1 MKYLFLFINI
11 IIFINGKIINNEEYE
26 DIIINAQN
34 SYDELHHFY
43 VRKEKGLLVF
53 NSDYE
58 DINNYFNFFDM
69 DEKTKFDLILSE
81 KNSTNTYSLKCWLFK
96 FDYNDEEND
105 NNRIFI
111 ICELEGLKSIGIFTV
126 NDKITFKYNMHQV
139 IINFETESNI
149 TSILEG
155 KFPFMYYKTQE
166 INLNDEQDK
175 INLEF
180 KVYTYNNEPLFITS
194 DMLDFLELEDCKL
207 NSKKLICQIPKQKL
221 DVVAKSRNQYKLY
234 SLTDNILVYEFF
246 VDIRINYPEVQKEN
260 IYINF
265 VKLIEHEV
273 DLLDIFIY
281 ETNITKLP
289 KLKSDTFHFY
299 NHDVRCYFIK
309 HNETEPLFISCF
321 SLENGTYYLE
331 PEILNLTDIHNKY
344 NFIFKPGIYNETVS
358 VSNKDGSAIDFIY
371 PKTFNFSKNNSID
384 IIIFGFNFN
393 LKSLKFNIE
402 SSDLNCWQDSECLP
416 KCRVPQSH
424 FNKNRYYLAKQ
435 KTKEGTYR
443 TAFETFGVNVILN
456 NNEDSSVIIQNPL
469 YLFSLLTLLIF

>member
-1 MKYLFLFINI
+1 
-11 IIFINGKIINNEEYE
+11 
-26 DIIINAQN
+26 
-34 SYDELHHFY
+34 
-43 VRKEKGLLVF
+43 
-53 NSDYE
+53 
-58 DINNYFNFFDM
+58 M

-424 FNKNRYYLAKQ
+424 FNKN
-435 KTKEGTYR
+435 G
-443 TAFETFGVNVILN
+443 
-456 NNEDSSVIIQNPL
+456 
-469 YLFSLLTLLIF
+469 